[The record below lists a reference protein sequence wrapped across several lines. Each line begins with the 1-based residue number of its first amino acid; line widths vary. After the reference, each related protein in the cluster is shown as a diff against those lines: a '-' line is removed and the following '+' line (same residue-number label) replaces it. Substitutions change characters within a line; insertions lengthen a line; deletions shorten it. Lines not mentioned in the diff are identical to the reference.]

1 MDIVSQNYI
10 KITDLSAVIIDEC
23 HHARNNHPMH
33 EFMRHYRMATDRSR
47 LPRVI
52 GMTGVLLKGNKLNK
66 IREELESIEAIF
78 HGNIVTVSSIEEY
91 QNVMT

>member
-1 MDIVSQNYI
+1 MLSQNFI
-10 KITDLSAVIIDEC
+10 KITDLSVVIIDEC

-33 EFMRHYRMATDRSR
+33 EFMRHYRMATNKSQ

-52 GMTGVLLKGNKLNK
+52 GLTGVLLKGNKLNK
-66 IREELESIEAIF
+66 IREELENLEAIF
-78 HGNIVTVSSIEEY
+78 HGKIVTVSTIEEY